1 MKKSHKKSHIA
12 AWLVAAMLAGILLTG
27 CRNTQTTQ
35 PKSSAGS
42 AEQGSS
48 GSLVPALSQDEL
60 IAQSSLIVKG
70 TISEVSDVFQVK
82 PETGGDA
89 SSYVDNTVH
98 IEQTLRGQ
106 ADADTVIVRV
116 QDDHQASTEDAKL
129 EQGKEYLLFLYQEAS
144 GENTTYHVT
153 GAMQG
158 AYEVQADG
166 TCVAWDGTKWT
177 LQDAQKAI
185 EQAK

>member
-1 MKKSHKKSHIA
+1 MKKSYLASWLA
-12 AWLVAAMLAGILLTG
+12 AAVLAGSLLAG
-27 CRNTQTTQ
+27 CGDTQTTQ

-42 AEQGSS
+42 AEQGTS
-48 GSLVPALSQDEL
+48 GNLIPALSQDEL

-70 TISEVSDVFQVK
+70 TVSEVSDAFQVK

-89 SSYVDNTVH
+89 STYVDNTVR
-98 IEQTLRGQ
+98 IEQTFRGQ
-106 ADADTVIVRV
+106 TDADTVTVRV
-116 QDDHQASTEDAKL
+116 QDDDQVSTEDAKL
-129 EQGKEYLLFLYQEAS
+129 EQGKEYLLFLSS
-144 GENTTYHVT
+144 GENNTYRVT

-177 LQDAQKAI
+177 LQDAQKAM

>member
-1 MKKSHKKSHIA
+1 MKKSHIA
-12 AWLVAAMLAGILLTG
+12 AWLAAAVLAGSLMAG
-27 CRNTQTTQ
+27 CGDTQTTH

-42 AEQGSS
+42 AEQGAS

-60 IAQSSLIVKG
+60 IAQSSLIIKG
-70 TISEVSDVFQVK
+70 TVSEVSDTFQVK

-89 SSYVDNTVH
+89 SSYVDNTVRM
-98 IEQTLRGQ
+98 EQTLRGQ
-106 ADADTVIVRV
+106 TEADTVTVRV
-116 QDDHQASTEDAKL
+116 QDDQASTEDAKL
-129 EQGKEYLLFLYQEAS
+129 EQGKEYLLFLTAS
-144 GENTTYHVT
+144 GEDNTYRVT

>member
-1 MKKSHKKSHIA
+1 MYMKKSHIA
-12 AWLVAAMLAGILLTG
+12 AWLAAAVLAGSLMAG
-27 CRNTQTTQ
+27 CGDTQTTQ

-42 AEQGSS
+42 AEQGAS

-60 IAQSSLIVKG
+60 IAQSSLIIKG
-70 TISEVSDVFQVK
+70 TVSEVSDTFQVK

-89 SSYVDNTVH
+89 SSYVDNTVRM
-98 IEQTLRGQ
+98 EQTLRGQ
-106 ADADTVIVRV
+106 TDADTVTVRV
-116 QDDHQASTEDAKL
+116 QDDDQASTEDAKL
-129 EQGKEYLLFLYQEAS
+129 EQGKEYLLFLTAS
-144 GENTTYHVT
+144 GEDNTYRVT

>member
-1 MKKSHKKSHIA
+1 MKKSHIA
-12 AWLVAAMLAGILLTG
+12 AWLAAAVLAGSLLAG
-27 CRNTQTTQ
+27 CGDTQTTQ

-42 AEQGSS
+42 AEQGAS

-60 IAQSSLIVKG
+60 IAQSSLIIKG
-70 TISEVSDVFQVK
+70 TVSEVSDTFQVK
-82 PETGGDA
+82 PKTGGDA
-89 SSYVDNTVH
+89 SSYVDNTVRM
-98 IEQTLRGQ
+98 EQTLRGQ
-106 ADADTVIVRV
+106 TDADTVTVRV
-116 QDDHQASTEDAKL
+116 QDDQASTEDAKL
-129 EQGKEYLLFLYQEAS
+129 EQGKEYLLFLTAS
-144 GENTTYHVT
+144 GEDNTYRVT

>member
-1 MKKSHKKSHIA
+1 MKKSHIA
-12 AWLVAAMLAGILLTG
+12 AWLAAAVLAGSLLAG
-27 CRNTQTTQ
+27 CGDTQTTQ

-42 AEQGSS
+42 AEQGAS

-60 IAQSSLIVKG
+60 IAQSSLIIKG
-70 TISEVSDVFQVK
+70 TVSEVSDTFQGK

-89 SSYVDNTVH
+89 SSYVDNTVRM
-98 IEQTLRGQ
+98 EQTLRGQ
-106 ADADTVIVRV
+106 ANADTVTVRV
-116 QDDHQASTEDAKL
+116 QDDQASTEDAKL
-129 EQGKEYLLFLYQEAS
+129 EQGKEYLLFLTAS
-144 GENTTYHVT
+144 GEDNTYRVT

>member
-1 MKKSHKKSHIA
+1 MKKPHIA
-12 AWLVAAMLAGILLTG
+12 AWLAAAVLAGSLMAG
-27 CRNTQTTQ
+27 CGDTQTTQ

-42 AEQGSS
+42 AEQGAS

-60 IAQSSLIVKG
+60 IAQSSLIIKG
-70 TISEVSDVFQVK
+70 TVSEVSDTFQVK

-89 SSYVDNTVH
+89 SSYVDNTVRM
-98 IEQTLRGQ
+98 EQTLRGQ
-106 ADADTVIVRV
+106 TDADTVTVRV
-116 QDDHQASTEDAKL
+116 QDDQASTEDAKL
-129 EQGKEYLLFLYQEAS
+129 EQGKEYLLFLTAS
-144 GENTTYHVT
+144 GEDNTYRVT

>member
-1 MKKSHKKSHIA
+1 MKKSYIA
-12 AWLVAAMLAGILLTG
+12 AWLAAAVLAGNLLAG
-27 CRNTQTTQ
+27 CGNTQTTQ

-42 AEQGSS
+42 AEQGTS
-48 GSLVPALSQDEL
+48 GNLVPALSQDEL

-70 TISEVSDVFQVK
+70 TVSEVSDAFQVK

-89 SSYVDNTVH
+89 STYVDNTIR

-106 ADADTVIVRV
+106 ADADTVTVRV
-116 QDDHQASTEDAKL
+116 QDDDQVSTEDAKL
-129 EQGKEYLLFLYQEAS
+129 EQGKEYLLFLSS
-144 GENTTYHVT
+144 GENATYRVT

>member
-1 MKKSHKKSHIA
+1 MKKSYIA
-12 AWLVAAMLAGILLTG
+12 AWLAAAVLAGSLLTG
-27 CRNTQTTQ
+27 CGNTQTTQ

-42 AEQGSS
+42 AEQGVS
-48 GSLVPALSQDEL
+48 GNLVPALSQDEL

-70 TISEVSDVFQVK
+70 TVSEVSDAFQVK

-89 SSYVDNTVH
+89 SSYVDNTIR

-106 ADADTVIVRV
+106 VDADTVTVRV
-116 QDDHQASTEDAKL
+116 QDDDQVSTEDAKL
-129 EQGKEYLLFLYQEAS
+129 EQGKEYLLFLSS
-144 GENTTYHVT
+144 GENTTYRVT

-166 TCVAWDGTKWT
+166 TCVAWDGAKWT

>member
-1 MKKSHKKSHIA
+1 MKKSHIV
-12 AWLVAAMLAGILLTG
+12 AWLAAAVLVGSLMAGCG
-27 CRNTQTTQ
+27 DTQTTQ

-42 AEQGSS
+42 AEQGAS

-60 IAQSSLIVKG
+60 IAQSSLIIKG
-70 TISEVSDVFQVK
+70 TVSEVSDTFQVK

-89 SSYVDNTVH
+89 SSYVDNTVRM
-98 IEQTLRGQ
+98 EQTLRGQ
-106 ADADTVIVRV
+106 TDADTVTVRV
-116 QDDHQASTEDAKL
+116 QDDQASTEDAKL
-129 EQGKEYLLFLYQEAS
+129 EQGKEYLLFLTAS
-144 GENTTYHVT
+144 GEDNTYRVT

>member
-1 MKKSHKKSHIA
+1 MKKSHIV
-12 AWLVAAMLAGILLTG
+12 AWLAAAVLAGSLMAG
-27 CRNTQTTQ
+27 CGDTQTTQ

-42 AEQGSS
+42 AEQGAS

-60 IAQSSLIVKG
+60 IAQSSLIIKG
-70 TISEVSDVFQVK
+70 TVSEVSDAFQVK

-89 SSYVDNTVH
+89 SSYVDNTVRM
-98 IEQTLRGQ
+98 EQTLRGQ
-106 ADADTVIVRV
+106 TDADTVTVRV
-116 QDDHQASTEDAKL
+116 QDDQASTEDAKL
-129 EQGKEYLLFLYQEAS
+129 EQGKEYLLFLTAS
-144 GENTTYHVT
+144 GEDNMYRVT

>member
-1 MKKSHKKSHIA
+1 MKKSHIA
-12 AWLVAAMLAGILLTG
+12 AWLAAAVLAGSLMAG
-27 CRNTQTTQ
+27 CGDTQTTQ

-42 AEQGSS
+42 TEQGDS

-60 IAQSSLIVKG
+60 IAQSSLIIKG
-70 TISEVSDVFQVK
+70 TVSEVSDTFQVK

-89 SSYVDNTVH
+89 SSYVDNTVRM
-98 IEQTLRGQ
+98 EQTLRGQ
-106 ADADTVIVRV
+106 TDADTVTVRV
-116 QDDHQASTEDAKL
+116 QDDQASTEDAKL
-129 EQGKEYLLFLYQEAS
+129 EQGKEYLLFLTAS
-144 GENTTYHVT
+144 GEDNTYRVT

>member
-1 MKKSHKKSHIA
+1 MKKSHIA
-12 AWLVAAMLAGILLTG
+12 AWLAAAVLAGSLLAG
-27 CRNTQTTQ
+27 CGNTETTQ

-42 AEQGSS
+42 AEQSSS
-48 GSLVPALSQDEL
+48 GNLVPALSQDEL

-70 TISEVSDVFQVK
+70 TVSEVSDAFQVK

-89 SSYVDNTVH
+89 SSYVDNTIR

-106 ADADTVIVRV
+106 VDTDTVTVRV
-116 QDDHQASTEDAKL
+116 QDDDQVSTEDAKL
-129 EQGKEYLLFLYQEAS
+129 EQGKKYLLFLSS
-144 GENTTYHVT
+144 GENTTYRVT

>member
-1 MKKSHKKSHIA
+1 MKKSHIV
-12 AWLVAAMLAGILLTG
+12 AWLAAAVLAGSLMAG
-27 CRNTQTTQ
+27 CGDTQTTQ

-42 AEQGSS
+42 AEQGAS

-60 IAQSSLIVKG
+60 IAQSSLIIKG
-70 TISEVSDVFQVK
+70 TVSEVSDAFQVK

-89 SSYVDNTVH
+89 SSYVDNTVRM
-98 IEQTLRGQ
+98 EQTLRGQ
-106 ADADTVIVRV
+106 TDADTVTVRV
-116 QDDHQASTEDAKL
+116 QDDDQASTEDAKL
-129 EQGKEYLLFLYQEAS
+129 EQGKEYLLFLTAS
-144 GENTTYHVT
+144 GEDNTYRVT

>member
-1 MKKSHKKSHIA
+1 MKKSHIA
-12 AWLVAAMLAGILLTG
+12 AWLAAAVLAGSLLTG
-27 CRNTQTTQ
+27 CGNTQTTQ

-42 AEQGSS
+42 AEKSSS
-48 GSLVPALSQDEL
+48 GNLVPALSQDEL

-70 TISEVSDVFQVK
+70 TVSEVSDAFQVK

-89 SSYVDNTVH
+89 STYVDNTIR

-106 ADADTVIVRV
+106 ADADTVTVRV
-116 QDDHQASTEDAKL
+116 QDDDQVSTEDAKL
-129 EQGKEYLLFLYQEAS
+129 EQGKEYLLFLTS
-144 GENTTYHVT
+144 GENATYRVT

-158 AYEVQADG
+158 AYEVQEDG
-166 TCVAWDGTKWT
+166 NCVAWDGTKWI

>member
-1 MKKSHKKSHIA
+1 MKKSYLA
-12 AWLVAAMLAGILLTG
+12 AWLAAAVLAGSLLTG
-27 CRNTQTTQ
+27 CGDTQTTQ

-42 AEQGSS
+42 AEKSSS
-48 GSLVPALSQDEL
+48 GNLVPALSQDEL

-70 TISEVSDVFQVK
+70 TVSKVSDAFQVK
-82 PETGGDA
+82 SETGGDA
-89 SSYVDNTVH
+89 STYVDNTVR

-106 ADADTVIVRV
+106 TDADTVTVRV
-116 QDDHQASTEDAKL
+116 QDDDQVSTEDAKL
-129 EQGKEYLLFLYQEAS
+129 EQGKEYLLFLSS
-144 GENTTYHVT
+144 GENATYRVT

>member
-1 MKKSHKKSHIA
+1 MKKSHIA
-12 AWLVAAMLAGILLTG
+12 AWLAAAVLTG
-27 CRNTQTTQ
+27 SLMAGCGDTQTTQ

-42 AEQGSS
+42 AEQGAS

-60 IAQSSLIVKG
+60 IAQSSLIIKG
-70 TISEVSDVFQVK
+70 TVSEVSDTFQVK

-89 SSYVDNTVH
+89 SSYVDNTVRM
-98 IEQTLRGQ
+98 EQTLRGQ
-106 ADADTVIVRV
+106 TDADTVTVRV
-116 QDDHQASTEDAKL
+116 QDDQASTEDAKL
-129 EQGKEYLLFLYQEAS
+129 EQGKEYLLVLTAS
-144 GENTTYHVT
+144 GEDNTYRVT

>member
-1 MKKSHKKSHIA
+1 MKKSHIA
-12 AWLVAAMLAGILLTG
+12 AWLAAAVLAGSLMAG
-27 CRNTQTTQ
+27 CGDTQTTQ

-42 AEQGSS
+42 AEQGAS

-60 IAQSSLIVKG
+60 IAQSSLIIKG
-70 TISEVSDVFQVK
+70 TVSEVSDAFQVK

-89 SSYVDNTVH
+89 SSYVDNTVRM
-98 IEQTLRGQ
+98 EQTLRGQ
-106 ADADTVIVRV
+106 TDADTVTVRV
-116 QDDHQASTEDAKL
+116 QDDQASTEDAKL
-129 EQGKEYLLFLYQEAS
+129 EQGKEYLLFLTAS
-144 GENTTYHVT
+144 GEDNTYRVT

>member
-1 MKKSHKKSHIA
+1 MKKSHIA
-12 AWLVAAMLAGILLTG
+12 AWLAAAVLAGSLLAG
-27 CRNTQTTQ
+27 CGNTETTQ

-42 AEQGSS
+42 AEQSTS
-48 GSLVPALSQDEL
+48 GNLVPALSQDEL

-70 TISEVSDVFQVK
+70 TVSEVSDAFQVK

-89 SSYVDNTVH
+89 SSYVDNTIR

-106 ADADTVIVRV
+106 VDTDTVTVRV
-116 QDDHQASTEDAKL
+116 QDDDQVSTEDAKL
-129 EQGKEYLLFLYQEAS
+129 EQGKEYLLFLSS
-144 GENTTYHVT
+144 GENTTYRVT
-153 GAMQG
+153 GSMQG
-158 AYEVQADG
+158 AYEVQEDG
-166 TCVAWDGTKWT
+166 NCVAWDGTKWT

>member
-1 MKKSHKKSHIA
+1 MKKSHIA
-12 AWLVAAMLAGILLTG
+12 AWLVAAVLAGSLMAG
-27 CRNTQTTQ
+27 CGDTQTTQ

-42 AEQGSS
+42 AEQGAS

-60 IAQSSLIVKG
+60 IAQSSLIIKG
-70 TISEVSDVFQVK
+70 TVSEVSDTFQVK

-89 SSYVDNTVH
+89 SSYVDNTVRM
-98 IEQTLRGQ
+98 EQTLRGQ
-106 ADADTVIVRV
+106 TDADTVTVRV
-116 QDDHQASTEDAKL
+116 QDDQASTEDAKL
-129 EQGKEYLLFLYQEAS
+129 EQGKEYLLFLTAS
-144 GENTTYHVT
+144 GEDNTYRVT

>member
-1 MKKSHKKSHIA
+1 MR
-12 AWLVAAMLAGILLTG
+12 LLFL
-27 CRNTQTTQ
+27 
-35 PKSSAGS
+35 K
-42 AEQGSS
+42 
-48 GSLVPALSQDEL
+48 SLVSAFSVQAAETPRRHNRNRPQALRSRAPADPALSQDEL
-60 IAQSSLIVKG
+60 IAQSSLIIKG
-70 TISEVSDVFQVK
+70 TVSEVSDTFQVK

-89 SSYVDNTVH
+89 SSYVDNTVRM
-98 IEQTLRGQ
+98 EQTLRGQ
-106 ADADTVIVRV
+106 TDADTVTVRV
-116 QDDHQASTEDAKL
+116 QDDDQASTEDAKL
-129 EQGKEYLLFLYQEAS
+129 EQGKEYLLFLTAS
-144 GENTTYHVT
+144 GEDNTYRVT

>member
-1 MKKSHKKSHIA
+1 MKKSHIV
-12 AWLVAAMLAGILLTG
+12 AWLAAAVLAGSLMAG
-27 CRNTQTTQ
+27 CGDTQTTQ

-42 AEQGSS
+42 AEQGDS

-60 IAQSSLIVKG
+60 IAQSSLIIKG
-70 TISEVSDVFQVK
+70 TVSEVSDAFQVK

-89 SSYVDNTVH
+89 SSYVDNTVRM
-98 IEQTLRGQ
+98 EQTLRGQ
-106 ADADTVIVRV
+106 TDADTVTVRV
-116 QDDHQASTEDAKL
+116 QDDQASTEDAKL
-129 EQGKEYLLFLYQEAS
+129 EQGKEYLLFLTAS
-144 GENTTYHVT
+144 GEDNTYRVT

>member
-1 MKKSHKKSHIA
+1 MKKSHIV
-12 AWLVAAMLAGILLTG
+12 AWLAAAVLAGSLMAG
-27 CRNTQTTQ
+27 CGDTQTTQ

-42 AEQGSS
+42 AEQGAS

-60 IAQSSLIVKG
+60 IAQSSLIIKG
-70 TISEVSDVFQVK
+70 TVSEVSDTFQVK

-89 SSYVDNTVH
+89 SSYVDNTVRM
-98 IEQTLRGQ
+98 EQTLRGQ
-106 ADADTVIVRV
+106 TDADTVTVRV
-116 QDDHQASTEDAKL
+116 QDDQASTEDAKL
-129 EQGKEYLLFLYQEAS
+129 EQGKKYLLFLTAS
-144 GENTTYHVT
+144 GEDNMYRVT

>member
-1 MKKSHKKSHIA
+1 MKKSHIA
-12 AWLVAAMLAGILLTG
+12 AWLATAVLAGSLLTG
-27 CRNTQTTQ
+27 CGNTQTTQ

-42 AEQGSS
+42 AEKSSS
-48 GSLVPALSQDEL
+48 GNLVPALSQDEL

-70 TISEVSDVFQVK
+70 TVSEVSDAFQVK

-89 SSYVDNTVH
+89 SSYVDNTIR

-106 ADADTVIVRV
+106 ADADTVTVRV
-116 QDDHQASTEDAKL
+116 QDDDQVSTEDAKL
-129 EQGKEYLLFLYQEAS
+129 EQGKEYLLFLSS
-144 GENTTYHVT
+144 GENTTYRVT

-158 AYEVQADG
+158 TYEVQADG

>member
-1 MKKSHKKSHIA
+1 MKKSHIA
-12 AWLVAAMLAGILLTG
+12 AWLAAAVLAGSLLAG
-27 CRNTQTTQ
+27 CGDTQTTQ

-42 AEQGSS
+42 AEQGDS

-60 IAQSSLIVKG
+60 IAQSSLIIKG
-70 TISEVSDVFQVK
+70 TVSEVSDTFQVK

-89 SSYVDNTVH
+89 SSYVDNTVRM
-98 IEQTLRGQ
+98 EQTLRGQ
-106 ADADTVIVRV
+106 TDADTVTVRV
-116 QDDHQASTEDAKL
+116 QDDQASTEDAKL
-129 EQGKEYLLFLYQEAS
+129 EQGKEYLLFLTAS
-144 GENTTYHVT
+144 GEDNTYRVT

>member
-1 MKKSHKKSHIA
+1 MKKSHIA
-12 AWLVAAMLAGILLTG
+12 AWLAAAVLAGSLMAG
-27 CRNTQTTQ
+27 CGDTQTTQ

-42 AEQGSS
+42 AEQGDS

-60 IAQSSLIVKG
+60 IAQSSLIIKG
-70 TISEVSDVFQVK
+70 TVSEVSDTFQVK

-89 SSYVDNTVH
+89 SSYVDNTVRM
-98 IEQTLRGQ
+98 EQTLRGQ
-106 ADADTVIVRV
+106 TDADTVTVRV
-116 QDDHQASTEDAKL
+116 QDDQASTEDAKL
-129 EQGKEYLLFLYQEAS
+129 EQGKEYLLFLTAS
-144 GENTTYHVT
+144 GEDNMYPVT

>member
-1 MKKSHKKSHIA
+1 MKKSHIA
-12 AWLVAAMLAGILLTG
+12 AWLAAAVLAGSLLAG
-27 CRNTQTTQ
+27 CGNTQTTQ

-42 AEQGSS
+42 AEKSSS
-48 GSLVPALSQDEL
+48 GNLVPALSQDEL

-70 TISEVSDVFQVK
+70 TVSEVSDAFQVK

-89 SSYVDNTVH
+89 STYVDNTIR

-106 ADADTVIVRV
+106 ADADTVTVRV
-116 QDDHQASTEDAKL
+116 QDDDQVSTEDAKL
-129 EQGKEYLLFLYQEAS
+129 EQGKEYLLFLTS
-144 GENTTYHVT
+144 GENATYRVT

-158 AYEVQADG
+158 AYEVQEDG
-166 TCVAWDGTKWT
+166 NCVAWDGTKWT

>member
-1 MKKSHKKSHIA
+1 MKKSHIA
-12 AWLVAAMLAGILLTG
+12 AWLAAAVLAGSLLAG
-27 CRNTQTTQ
+27 CGNIQTTQ
-35 PKSSAGS
+35 SKSSAGS
-42 AEQGSS
+42 AEQGAS
-48 GSLVPALSQDEL
+48 GNLVPALSQDEL

-70 TISEVSDVFQVK
+70 TVSEVSDAFQVK

-89 SSYVDNTVH
+89 STYVDNTIR
-98 IEQTLRGQ
+98 IEQTFRGQ
-106 ADADTVIVRV
+106 ADADTVTVRV
-116 QDDHQASTEDAKL
+116 QDDDQVSTEDAKL
-129 EQGKEYLLFLYQEAS
+129 EQGKEYLLFLTS
-144 GENTTYHVT
+144 GENATYRVT

-166 TCVAWDGTKWT
+166 ICVAWDGTKWT

>member
-1 MKKSHKKSHIA
+1 MKKSHIA
-12 AWLVAAMLAGILLTG
+12 AWLAAAVLAGGLLAG
-27 CRNTQTTQ
+27 CGNTQTTQ

-42 AEQGSS
+42 AEQGTS
-48 GSLVPALSQDEL
+48 GNLVPALSQDEL

-70 TISEVSDVFQVK
+70 TVSEVSDAFQVK

-89 SSYVDNTVH
+89 STYVNNTIR
-98 IEQTLRGQ
+98 IEQTFRGQ
-106 ADADTVIVRV
+106 ADADTVTVRV
-116 QDDHQASTEDAKL
+116 QDDDQVSTEDAKL
-129 EQGKEYLLFLYQEAS
+129 EQGKEYLLFLSS
-144 GENTTYHVT
+144 GENATYRVT

>member
-1 MKKSHKKSHIA
+1 MKKSYLA
-12 AWLVAAMLAGILLTG
+12 AWLAAAVLAGSLLTG
-27 CRNTQTTQ
+27 CGNTQTTQ

-42 AEQGSS
+42 AEQGAS

-70 TISEVSDVFQVK
+70 TVSEVSDAFQVK
-82 PETGGDA
+82 SETGGDA
-89 SSYVDNTVH
+89 STYVDNTVR

-106 ADADTVIVRV
+106 TDADTVTVRV
-116 QDDHQASTEDAKL
+116 QDDDQVSTEDAKL
-129 EQGKEYLLFLYQEAS
+129 EQGKEYLLFLYQQAS
-144 GENTTYHVT
+144 DENTTYRVT

>member
-1 MKKSHKKSHIA
+1 MKKSYIA
-12 AWLVAAMLAGILLTG
+12 AWLAAAVLAGSLLTG
-27 CRNTQTTQ
+27 CGNTQTTQ

-42 AEQGSS
+42 AEQGTS

-60 IAQSSLIVKG
+60 IAQYSLIVKG
-70 TISEVSDVFQVK
+70 TVSEVSDAFQVK
-82 PETGGDA
+82 SETGGDT
-89 SSYVDNTVH
+89 SSYVDNTIR
-98 IEQTLRGQ
+98 IEQMLRGQ
-106 ADADTVIVRV
+106 MDADTVTVRV
-116 QDDHQASTEDAKL
+116 QDDDQVSTEDAKL
-129 EQGKEYLLFLYQEAS
+129 EQGKEYLLFLTS
-144 GENTTYHVT
+144 GENTTYRVA

>member
-1 MKKSHKKSHIA
+1 MKKSHIV
-12 AWLVAAMLAGILLTG
+12 AWLAAAVLAGSLMAG
-27 CRNTQTTQ
+27 CGDTQTTQ

-42 AEQGSS
+42 AEQGAS

-60 IAQSSLIVKG
+60 IAQSSLIIKG
-70 TISEVSDVFQVK
+70 TVSEVSDTFQVK

-89 SSYVDNTVH
+89 SSYVDNTVRM
-98 IEQTLRGQ
+98 EQTLRGQ
-106 ADADTVIVRV
+106 ANADTVTVRV
-116 QDDHQASTEDAKL
+116 QDDQASTEDAKL
-129 EQGKEYLLFLYQEAS
+129 EQGKEYLLFLTAS
-144 GENTTYHVT
+144 GEDNTYRVT

>member
-1 MKKSHKKSHIA
+1 MKKSHIV
-12 AWLVAAMLAGILLTG
+12 AWLAAAVLAGSLMAG
-27 CRNTQTTQ
+27 CGDTQTTQ

-42 AEQGSS
+42 AEQGAS

-60 IAQSSLIVKG
+60 IAQSSLIIKG
-70 TISEVSDVFQVK
+70 TVSEVSDTFQVK

-89 SSYVDNTVH
+89 SSYVDNTVRM
-98 IEQTLRGQ
+98 EQTLRGQ
-106 ADADTVIVRV
+106 TDADTVTVRV
-116 QDDHQASTEDAKL
+116 QDDQASTEDAKL
-129 EQGKEYLLFLYQEAS
+129 EQGKEYLLFLTAS
-144 GENTTYHVT
+144 GEDNTYRVT